1 MMQNDSPQRLRRHR
15 LSRRVNVWILA
26 SYVAMAPAAAA
37 LKAWQTAHSHY
48 PVGWIAKTNAI
59 IWDIITLAGAIGV
72 LALGVREMVLAYLMR
87 KEYEE
92 DLAALLHNQQAQ
104 AEMVKAQA
112 AAASEQSAIVQAFIT
127 ESREQ
132 REAEAARLEREQA
145 FLREQAER
153 DAALQREQ
161 AERDA
166 ALQRERAER
175 DATQIRQLTQT
186 VQELIQQNRQLM
198 ARLDRQHNGHA
209 TDNAA
214 PDQ

>member
-127 ESREQ
+127 ESRER

-145 FLREQAER
+145 FL
-153 DAALQREQ
+153 REQ

-209 TDNAA
+209 TDHAA